1 MEPHL
6 RGPLHEH
13 PHYVV
18 VYLNDSHRTMK
29 FADGTTVTYQRK
41 AGETAWRDALK
52 HETENLDD
60 HTAVEIQVEI
70 K

>member
-1 MEPHL
+1 M
-6 RGPLHEH
+6 
-13 PHYVV
+13 
-18 VYLNDSHRTMK
+18 YLDEAHRTMK
-29 FADGTTVTYQRK
+29 LGDGTAVNYQRK
-41 AGETAWRDALK
+41 AGEVAWRDALK